1 MTGDLIPALK
11 GALDYS
17 RVYRRQTFV
26 IKLGGEVLA
35 DRDVL
40 DNVAMQVALLE
51 ALSVRVVLVHGGG
64 PQSSELSRRLGL
76 EPEMVAGRRVTT
88 PAVLE
93 VAKMVYAGQLNV
105 DLLSALRGQ
114 QVRAVGL
121 SGVDGGLLTARRRP
135 PVTVREDGG
144 ADRTVDFGEVGDI
157 TGVDGSVLVTLLDA
171 GYVPV
176 VASLAADTA
185 GRPLNINA
193 DTVAEAL
200 ATALGAAKL
209 VFLTSSPGLLRDV
222 DDPSTLVTFATPA
235 DLEPLLERGAIA
247 GGMRPKVEA
256 CLRAVRGGVRR
267 THIIDGTVPDSLL
280 LELFTGRGC
289 GTMIVDRPELE
300 DYTSHE
306 LARNGTHG

>member
-1 MTGDLIPALK
+1 MSEDLIRALK

-35 DRDVL
+35 DPEVL
-40 DNVAMQVALLE
+40 ENVAMQVALLE

-64 PQSSELSRRLGL
+64 SQSSELSRKLGL

-93 VAKMVYAGQLNV
+93 VTKMVYAGQLNV
-105 DLLSALRGQ
+105 DVLSALRSQ

-121 SGVDGGLLTARRRP
+121 SGVDGGLLTAVRRP
-135 PVTVREDGG
+135 PVQVQDDEGRR
-144 ADRTVDFGEVGDI
+144 RTVDFGEVGDI
-157 TGVDGSVLVTLLDA
+157 AGTDVSVLTTLLDA

-176 VASLAADTA
+176 VASLAADA
-185 GRPLNINA
+185 EGRALNINA

-200 ATALGAAKL
+200 ATGLGADKL
-209 VFLTSSPGLLRDV
+209 IFLTTSPGLLREPRDS
-222 DDPSTLVTFATPA
+222 STLVAFATPG
-235 DLEPLLERGAIA
+235 DLEPLLESGAIG
-247 GGMRPKVEA
+247 GGMRPKIEA
-256 CLRAVRGGVRR
+256 CIRAVRNGVRR
-267 THIIDGTVPDSLL
+267 THIIDGRTGDSLL

-289 GTMIVDRPELE
+289 GTMIVDRREME
-300 DYTSHE
+300 DYTSKE
-306 LARNGTHG
+306 LPRNGTHG